1 MDVKGKTVLV
11 TGATGGLGRAIARAL
26 AACGATVVLS
36 SRKGAELEALAASL
50 DGEDHR
56 FVVAD
61 LAQAGAGEEL
71 IAAAGE
77 IDGLV
82 ANAGLS
88 AGGRLEAFTDEE
100 LVTAL
105 HVNLEAPV
113 RMAHALLP
121 ALVERGEGHMVFIGS
136 LQSKAALPRS
146 SVYSATKFGLRGF
159 ALSLREDAR
168 ESGVGVS
175 LVLPGFIRDAGIF
188 ADSGAK
194 VPAGMGGTS
203 SPEEVGEGV
212 VEAIERDRAE
222 VQVAPLLQRLGTG
235 IAHRNPQLAARVSG
249 ARAAKAA
256 EEVID
261 GHKRGRG
268 QG

>member
-1 MDVKGKTVLV
+1 MDPKGKTLLV
-11 TGATGGLGRAIARAL
+11 TGATGGLGRAIANAL
-26 AACGATVVLS
+26 AARGATVVAS
-36 SRKGAELEALAASL
+36 SRKRSELEQLAAAL
-50 DGEDHR
+50 PGEGHR

-61 LAQAGAGEEL
+61 LGEEGAGEGL
-71 IAAAGE
+71 IAAAGDL
-77 IDGLV
+77 DGMI

-121 ALVERGEGHMVFIGS
+121 ALVQRGEGHMVFIGS
-136 LQSKAALPRS
+136 LQSKAAMPRS

-175 LVLPGFIRDAGIF
+175 VVLPGFIRDAGIF

-203 SPEEVGEGV
+203 SPDEVGEGV
-212 VEAIERDRAE
+212 VEAIERNRAE
-222 VQVAPLLQRLGTG
+222 VQVAPLLQRVGTG
-235 IAHRNPQLAARVSG
+235 FAHRNPQLAARVSG

-256 EEVID
+256 EEVIE
-261 GHKRGRG
+261 GHKRGRR